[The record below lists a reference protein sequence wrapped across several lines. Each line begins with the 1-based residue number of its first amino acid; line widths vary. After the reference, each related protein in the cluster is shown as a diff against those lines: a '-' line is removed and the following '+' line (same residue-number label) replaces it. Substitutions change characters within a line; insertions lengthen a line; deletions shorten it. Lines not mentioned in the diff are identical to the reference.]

1 MKQEPE
7 QQRYNVVKRH
17 FDRDLEDLKARLLRM
32 GGTVEDLIVRAIES
46 LRQRDR
52 TLLEEAARIESGVD
66 KEEVAI
72 EEECLKL
79 IALYQPVAGD
89 LRFIA
94 SVLKI
99 NAELERMGDL
109 ALHIA
114 ERAKALS
121 SRKETVIP
129 NELREMAKRVQTMVH
144 DSLEAL
150 VDHDSELAVRV
161 LRADDEVDAI
171 HRQMF
176 DLVAARIAERPAEAS
191 TWLEMLSASRYLER
205 IADSATNICEDVY
218 YLVEGRIIRHSDSTP

>member
-1 MKQEPE
+1 MWGRGMESRQSL
-7 QQRYNVVKRH
+7 RKRH
-17 FDRDLEDLKARLLRM
+17 FERELDELKQRILRM
-32 GGTVEDLIVRAIES
+32 GGIVEDLFLRSIEALS
-46 LRQRDR
+46 ERDR
-52 TLLEEAARIESGVD
+52 SLLTEASRIETEID
-66 KEEVAI
+66 AEEVRI
-72 EEECLKL
+72 EEDCLKL

-114 ERAKALS
+114 ERAHDLS

-150 VDHDSELAVRV
+150 VNHDSELAVRV
-161 LRADDEVDAI
+161 MHADDDVDSI

-176 DLVAARIAERPAEAS
+176 DLVAARIAE
-191 TWLEMLSASRYLER
+191 
-205 IADSATNICEDVY
+205 
-218 YLVEGRIIRHSDSTP
+218 